1 MTDPIVKVR
10 EHYSPA
16 GLTDRIKAALA
27 TIAPESQALKFAPLT
42 DIPHAGHSRHRRI
55 GSCRWARS
63 IDARAG
69 CWLRNRRASA
79 LSRRNFCVQGD
90 RNRPEPCV

>member
-42 DIPHAGHSRHRRI
+42 NSTCGAFSPPPNWLMPLGSIHRRACWMLVAESAGQRVI
-55 GSCRWARS
+55 SPQLLRAR
-63 IDARAG
+63 
-69 CWLRNRRASA
+69 
-79 LSRRNFCVQGD
+79 
-90 RNRPEPCV
+90 